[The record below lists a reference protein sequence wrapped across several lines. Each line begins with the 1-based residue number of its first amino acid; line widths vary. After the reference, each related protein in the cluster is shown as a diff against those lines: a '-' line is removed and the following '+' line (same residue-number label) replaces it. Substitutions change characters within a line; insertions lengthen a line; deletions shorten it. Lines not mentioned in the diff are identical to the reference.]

1 MSQNELACVGKAVI
15 AIFGYFIST
24 GLIGAFLSML
34 IDPES
39 IPENFSAMAWIIG
52 GIAFV
57 LLAMCV

>member
-15 AIFGYFIST
+15 AAFGYFIST